1 MIVSLVSQRTQ
12 GDLVGLFRRGIHFGS
27 YGSTDDGTAV
37 FGRLTEAAQA
47 AEAAGFDAI
56 SVPDHVH
63 QNRVGGGPAS
73 PMFEAYTVLGA
84 LAGVTRSASLFS
96 LVSPVTMRAPGLLAK
111 AVTTLDVISGGRA
124 VLGVGAGWDA
134 AESAAYGID
143 FPGLGERFDR
153 LDEELA
159 VCRALF
165 TREQASFTGKFYAL
179 RDARNSPRPVRGS
192 IPVLVAGGGEKRT
205 LELVARYADAC
216 NVSAGEPAEVRH
228 KFDVLAR
235 HCERVG
241 RDPAEI
247 TKTVFFMDTADRRAF
262 AVSARALTAAG
273 ADGIVVLG
281 VTDPAAIGSLG
292 QVLAEVQDS

>member
-1 MIVSLVSQRTQ
+1 VALI
-12 GDLVGLFRRGIHFGS
+12 RRGIHFGS
-27 YGSTDDGTAV
+27 YGSVDDGAAV
-37 FGRLTEAAQA
+37 FGRLAEAARA
-47 AEAAGFDAI
+47 AEDAGFDAI

-84 LAGVTRSASLFS
+84 LALATTSARLFS

-124 VLGVGAGWDA
+124 VLGVGAGWDV
-134 AESAAYGID
+134 AEHEAYGIE

-159 VCRALF
+159 ICRAMF
-165 TREQASFTGKFYAL
+165 GAEPASFSGKFYAL
-179 RDARNSPRPVRGS
+179 RDAYNSPRPVRGS

-205 LELVARYADAC
+205 LDLVARYGDAC
-216 NVSAGEPAEVRH
+216 NVSAGAPADVRH
-228 KFDVLAR
+228 KFDVLDA
-235 HCERVG
+235 HCERIG

-247 TKTVFFMDTADRRAF
+247 TRTVFAFDTSDLAAL
-262 AVSARALTAAG
+262 AASARSLAAVG
-273 ADGIVVLG
+273 ADGMIIVG
-281 VTDPAAIGSLG
+281 PADPAMIGPVG
-292 QVLAEVQDS
+292 AVLAEAFPG

>member
-1 MIVSLVSQRTQ
+1 LIFFGVSRSPVALI
-12 GDLVGLFRRGIHFGS
+12 RRGIHFGS
-27 YGSTDDGTAV
+27 YGSVDDGAAV
-37 FGRLTEAAQA
+37 FGRLAEAARA
-47 AEAAGFDAI
+47 AEDAGFDAI

-84 LAGVTRSASLFS
+84 LALATTSARLFS

-124 VLGVGAGWDA
+124 VLGVGAGWDVD
-134 AESAAYGID
+134 EHEAYGIE

-159 VCRALF
+159 ICRAMF
-165 TREQASFTGKFYAL
+165 GAEPASFSGKFYTL
-179 RDARNSPRPVRGS
+179 RDAYNSPRPVRGS

-205 LELVARYADAC
+205 LDLVARYGDAC
-216 NVSAGEPAEVRH
+216 NVSAGAPADVRH
-228 KFDVLAR
+228 KFDVLDA
-235 HCERVG
+235 HCERIG

-247 TKTVFFMDTADRRAF
+247 TRTVFAFDTSDLAAL
-262 AVSARALTAAG
+262 AASARSLAAVG
-273 ADGIVVLG
+273 ADGMIIVG
-281 VTDPAAIGSLG
+281 PADPALVGPVGAA
-292 QVLAEVQDS
+292 LAEAFPG